1 MEVFGY
7 IAAIFIGLVLG
18 LIGGGGSILTVPVL
32 VYLFNVDTT
41 LAITYSFFVVGIT
54 SLIGSFSFFKRKL
67 VNSKVV
73 AIFGIPSVLTI
84 FLTRKFI
91 LPFIPQKILILGSF
105 ELSKDIFL
113 LLLFAVLMIWA
124 SWSML
129 RKKKDLVETKELNFS
144 YFKVII
150 QGVVVGLITGLTG
163 AGGGFLII
171 PVLVNL
177 LKLPI
182 KIAIGTS
189 LVIISFNS
197 LLGFLFSISHISV
210 EWGFLLIIT
219 GIAIVGVIIGGFLST
234 KIDGAKLKPAFGW
247 FVLVMGIYIILKETV
262 LK

>member
-1 MEVFGY
+1 
-7 IAAIFIGLVLG
+7 
-18 LIGGGGSILTVPVL
+18 
-32 VYLFNVDTT
+32 
-41 LAITYSFFVVGIT
+41 
-54 SLIGSFSFFKRKL
+54 
-67 VNSKVV
+67 
-73 AIFGIPSVLTI
+73 
-84 FLTRKFI
+84 
-91 LPFIPQKILILGSF
+91 
-105 ELSKDIFL
+105 
-113 LLLFAVLMIWA
+113 MIWA
-124 SWSML
+124 SWIML

-150 QGVVVGLITGLTG
+150 QGIVVGLITGLTG

-182 KIAIGTS
+182 KTAIGTS

-197 LLGFLFSISHISV
+197 LLGFLFSISHISI

-234 KIDGAKLKPAFGW
+234 KIDGAKLKTAFGW
-247 FVLVMGIYIILKETV
+247 FVFVMGIYIILKETV